1 MTTCYVTVYYCV
13 FAGEAVP
20 EEEFVKISLR
30 DISTANIAAEEMGG
44 ASETATPSLSRQSS
58 VTNSINSD
66 TPTHSTTTLP
76 TLHTSTPPE
85 NSNHIPIGN
94 CVNGEIPSSAANLI
108 HELKHSNTNKNV
120 SNFSNALRR
129 EEHSNTSS
137 SSILNSSGAPR
148 REDIVLLETEREK
161 LYAALDE
168 KVWLICI

>member
-1 MTTCYVTVYYCV
+1 M

-20 EEEFVKISLR
+20 EEEFVKIALR

-58 VTNSINSD
+58 VTNSVNSD

-76 TLHTSTPPE
+76 SLHSNTPPE
-85 NSNHIPIGN
+85 NNVHIPIEN
-94 CVNGEIPSSAANLI
+94 YVNGEIPSSTAIPI
-108 HELKHSNTNKNV
+108 HELKHSDTNSV
-120 SNFSNALRR
+120 SNFSNTPRR
-129 EEHSNTSS
+129 EHSNTSS
-137 SSILNSSGAPR
+137 SILNSSSAPR

-168 KVWLICI
+168 KVWSMCV

>member
-1 MTTCYVTVYYCV
+1 MTTCYVTIFYCV
-13 FAGEAVP
+13 LAGEAVP

-76 TLHTSTPPE
+76 TLHTNTPPE
-85 NSNHIPIGN
+85 NRNHIPIEN
-94 CVNGEIPSSAANLI
+94 CVNGEIPSSAANPI
-108 HELKHSNTNKNV
+108 HELKHSNTKNV
-120 SNFSNALRR
+120 SNFSNASRR

-168 KVWLICI
+168 KVWPICI